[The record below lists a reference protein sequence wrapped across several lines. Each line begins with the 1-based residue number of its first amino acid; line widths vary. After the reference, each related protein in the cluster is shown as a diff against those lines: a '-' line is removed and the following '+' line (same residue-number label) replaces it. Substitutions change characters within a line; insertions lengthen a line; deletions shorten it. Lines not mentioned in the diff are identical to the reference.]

1 MSTEWHTYQEAADLL
16 GIKPQSVK
24 KRAIRRHW
32 PRMTGNDGLARVQ
45 LPEDALPPVPGPVPT
60 NTTGDIPGDMSP
72 PLDDLIERLRAELA
86 TARETVARMEGEAAM
101 NEKRIADLSGD
112 RDRWR
117 EMAERLSH
125 REVRPGILSRLF
137 GRRD

>member
-45 LPEDALPPVPGPVPT
+45 LPDDALPPVPSPVPT
-60 NTTGDIPGDMSP
+60 DTTGDTTRDMSP
-72 PLDDLIERLRAELA
+72 SIDDLTDRLRAELA
-86 TARETVARMEGEAAM
+86 ETREALARVEGESAM
-101 NEKRIADLSGD
+101 NKERLADLTSD

-117 EMAERLSH
+117 DMAERLSH
-125 REVRPGILSRLF
+125 AQAARPGFIARLL
-137 GRRD
+137 GRH

>member
-45 LPEDALPPVPGPVPT
+45 LPDDALPHVPGPVPADMT
-60 NTTGDIPGDMSP
+60 EDIPRDMSP
-72 PLDDLIERLRAELA
+72 LMDDLTGRLRAELA
-86 TARETVARMEGEAAM
+86 ETREALARVEVESAM
-101 NEKRIADLSGD
+101 NKERLADLMSD

-117 EMAERLSH
+117 DMAERLSH
-125 REVRPGILSRLF
+125 AQTVRPGFIARLL
-137 GRRD
+137 GRN

>member
-45 LPEDALPPVPGPVPT
+45 IPSDTSAPVSSPVPGPA
-60 NTTGDIPGDMSP
+60 TGDIPADLSP
-72 PLDDLIERLRAELA
+72 PDDTADRLRADLA
-86 TARETVARMEGEAAM
+86 IAREA
-101 NEKRIADLSGD
+101 S
-112 RDRWR
+112 
-117 EMAERLSH
+117 
-125 REVRPGILSRLF
+125 PGPKAKMR
-137 GRRD
+137 